1 MAYLAVDTWIWFIWF
16 IGLFESLWGQA
27 VRNFSVILSGHFS
40 YKCIS
45 LCRQM
50 RIAIAIAL
58 IVENWVKLSVFIKIM
73 YLQCMGLVG
82 ILSKFNSLILIT
94 GILTDMVYY
103 QFLHRMDIDYSPTGR
118 EFVTG
123 SYDRTVSY

>member
-1 MAYLAVDTWIWFIWF
+1 
-16 IGLFESLWGQA
+16 
-27 VRNFSVILSGHFS
+27 
-40 YKCIS
+40 
-45 LCRQM
+45 
-50 RIAIAIAL
+50 
-58 IVENWVKLSVFIKIM
+58 M